1 MNEIT
6 KKNDFATFLVYL
18 GMFAIALLVGLLV
31 ISPAIRAN
39 NIATPTAI
47 VIVVISVLVG
57 VIFNSASLELLH
69 MLGAAAG
76 GYKILSVCILSL
88 TFKKKGKDG
97 KRFVFASFDGLTGE
111 TKIVPKDVEK
121 SSPSGIVFFPMLGYL
136 LEVVILL
143 ILSACLSSYLPWFPI
158 ACYVVLAIGGMIFLY
173 NDFPAHLDSVTDG
186 YLLIL
191 LTKPINRIAYNQI
204 LVAER
209 SENKEEALA
218 SLPIYEELSDFTATL
233 NTLAAYR
240 LILKGDNEGALRIF
254 TKICE
259 AEKNV
264 SKSVREEALCQRL
277 ALLLLMEKKQEA
289 KDFYEGMDDAMRRY
303 IASLANLP
311 ALRCYALVAGI
322 VEESDTEVSW
332 AFDKVERLQKKV
344 SGVILQGENKL
355 LNDSFFYLKKM
366 HPGLDIQADF
376 IDHQNSEEKKEEKN
390 TENK

>member
-366 HPGLDIQADF
+366 HPGWDIQADF

>member
-158 ACYVVLAIGGMIFLY
+158 ACYVVLAIGGMIFVY

-366 HPGLDIQADF
+366 HPGWDIQADF